1 MAYHNAYQK
10 KGFLFQ
16 SIPPYSEMPNRS
28 IITNVPDKDVTNNE
42 IKTSKY
48 NFLDFIPLNL
58 MVQFSKLPNIYFLI
72 IGIMQ
77 MIPEISI
84 SGGFPVIFIPLSMV
98 VTVSAAK
105 DLFED
110 LKRKKTDQEI
120 NHSPTRVLSTT
131 GFRQVLWKDV
141 RIGDIVRVQQNEE
154 FPADIILLQ
163 SS

>member
-1 MAYHNAYQK
+1 
-10 KGFLFQ
+10 
-16 SIPPYSEMPNRS
+16 
-28 IITNVPDKDVTNNE
+28 
-42 IKTSKY
+42 
-48 NFLDFIPLNL
+48 

-98 VTVSAAK
+98 VAVSAAK

-110 LKRKKTDQEI
+110 LKRKKTDREI
-120 NHSPTRVLSTT
+120 NHTPTRVLSSR
-131 GFRQVLWKDV
+131 GFQQVLWKDV

-154 FPADIILLQ
+154 FPADMVLLQ

>member
-1 MAYHNAYQK
+1 
-10 KGFLFQ
+10 
-16 SIPPYSEMPNRS
+16 MPNRS

-98 VTVSAAK
+98 VAVSAAK

-110 LKRKKTDQEI
+110 LKRKKTD
-120 NHSPTRVLSTT
+120 
-131 GFRQVLWKDV
+131 
-141 RIGDIVRVQQNEE
+141 
-154 FPADIILLQ
+154 
-163 SS
+163 